1 MFFWL
6 GVVGAVLGAIY
17 IVRSDNKDD
26 FWLMAAFWVVFSVF
40 YCNVV
45 WLFCNKKLKN
55 FWYNMWNSKNNGE
68 KSWKR

>member
-26 FWLMAAFWVVFSVF
+26 F
-40 YCNVV
+40 
-45 WLFCNKKLKN
+45 
-55 FWYNMWNSKNNGE
+55 
-68 KSWKR
+68 

>member
-26 FWLMAAFWVVFSVF
+26 FSQMAAFRVVFSVF
-40 YCNVV
+40 
-45 WLFCNKKLKN
+45 
-55 FWYNMWNSKNNGE
+55 
-68 KSWKR
+68 